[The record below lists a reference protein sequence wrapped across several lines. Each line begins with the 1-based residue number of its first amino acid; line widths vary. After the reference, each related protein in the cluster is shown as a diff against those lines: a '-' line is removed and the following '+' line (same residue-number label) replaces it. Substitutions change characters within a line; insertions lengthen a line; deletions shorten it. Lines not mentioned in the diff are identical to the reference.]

1 MNKKNIFLTIISVI
15 LIFGFLYGA
24 YHFLSES
31 DRKEIARKKALK
43 NTNEVILYWGVT
55 CPHCKNVEEY
65 LKNNP
70 DIEKK
75 INIIRK
81 EVFNDKNQASD
92 MEDKAYLC
100 KFDTS
105 KGIGVP
111 FLYFKGECIDGDK
124 PIIDYLTKKAKD
136 DIVK

>member
-1 MNKKNIFLTIISVI
+1 M
-15 LIFGFLYGA
+15 LIFGILYGA
-24 YHFLSES
+24 YYLLSEN
-31 DRKEIARKKALK
+31 DRKEISRKKNLK

-55 CPHCKNVEEY
+55 CTHCKNVEDY

-75 INIIRK
+75 ITILRK
-81 EVFNDKNQASD
+81 EVFNDKNNAAD

-100 KFDTS
+100 NIDTS

-111 FLYFKGECIDGDK
+111 FLYYRGQCVDGDQ
-124 PIIDYLTKKAKD
+124 PVIDFLQEQAKR
-136 DIVK
+136 